1 MKYSI
6 KKNKAIRKP
15 LAAVILAVS
24 VFMLLSGLFETRKVY
39 ADEPDGYWKYTD
51 SEVHGPSSK
60 LEGST
65 MSGGHGHYSCEAVCE
80 GDYYLENHDGSCR
93 GETASMKIEV
103 DEPPMTTLKP
113 GQEVTMKVSA
123 SVSASTPH
131 DGVLGSAVKI
141 SCNMGTN

>member
-51 SEVHGPSSK
+51 SEVS
-60 LEGST
+60 L
-65 MSGGHGHYSCEAVCE
+65 
-80 GDYYLENHDGSCR
+80 
-93 GETASMKIEV
+93 
-103 DEPPMTTLKP
+103 
-113 GQEVTMKVSA
+113 
-123 SVSASTPH
+123 
-131 DGVLGSAVKI
+131 
-141 SCNMGTN
+141 

>member
-60 LEGST
+60 
-65 MSGGHGHYSCEAVCE
+65 
-80 GDYYLENHDGSCR
+80 
-93 GETASMKIEV
+93 
-103 DEPPMTTLKP
+103 
-113 GQEVTMKVSA
+113 
-123 SVSASTPH
+123 
-131 DGVLGSAVKI
+131 
-141 SCNMGTN
+141 